1 MLKRIMTTTV
11 MVMAVSLS
19 VTAKDFV
26 LGFSPK
32 AMVSPFWIR
41 MTESVEKT
49 AKENDITLRIVAP
62 PSESDVMQQMNMIED
77 LTQQKVDL
85 IAVGPTDPQGLI
97 PTFQKTIDQGIPVVI
112 METQTPLPGVDS
124 ISVIG
129 SDNTVAG
136 RMVGQE
142 AVRLLN
148 GKGNVVLI
156 EGIPGNNTGEERK
169 AGFLEIIK
177 ANPGLKLVAAQTANW
192 ERALAMNVMENIL
205 QSNPNV
211 DFVFACSDEM
221 ALGSAMALEA
231 VGKHIPVFGVDGN
244 KEAVVAVKEGRL
256 AGTIAQSPEKMGE
269 LLVTQVA
276 VPLSQGKPVKPVL
289 TTNFEMIDKSNCDQF
304 LK

>member
-1 MLKRIMTTTV
+1 
-11 MVMAVSLS
+11 MALVLS
-19 VTAKDFV
+19 ASAMAADFV

-32 AMVSPFWIR
+32 ALVSPFWIR
-41 MTESVEKT
+41 MTEAVEKA
-49 AKENDITLRIVAP
+49 AKENGIKLRIVAP
-62 PSESDVMQQMNMIED
+62 PSESDVMQQMNMVED
-77 LTQQKVDL
+77 LAQQNVDL

-97 PTFQKTIDQGIPVVI
+97 PTFQSIIEKGTPVVI
-112 METQTPLPGVDS
+112 METQTKLPGVDS

-136 RMVGQE
+136 RMVGDE

-169 AGFLEIIK
+169 EGFLKVVK
-177 ANPGLKLVAAQTANW
+177 ANPGLKLVASQPGNW

-244 KEAVVAVKEGRL
+244 KEAVIAVKEGRMT
-256 AGTIAQSPEKMGE
+256 GTIAQSPEKMGE
-269 LLVTQVA
+269 LLVTDVA
-276 VPLSQGKPVKPVL
+276 VPLSKGQKVKPVL
-289 TTNFEMIDKSNCDQF
+289 TTNFEMINKANCDQF